1 MRPERK
7 DICADVVIIGGGTAG
22 CMAAITIKE
31 LEPTAQV
38 VIMEK
43 AHIDRSGCLAAG
55 MNAINAYLNPG
66 ETPESFTRYVRYD
79 AMGLIREDLVLS
91 AARRL
96 NDVVRKVEG
105 LGLPIQKNADGTYTP
120 RGRWNIKINGENLK
134 PLLARAVQECGAQV
148 LNRVVAT
155 NYLIDQ
161 EGRAAGVM
169 GFGVRDGCF
178 YVVKAKA
185 VICATGGAAGVYHPH
200 NPVDGHHKTWYS
212 PFNTGAGYAMG
223 IRASAEMT
231 SFEMRFIALRTKDII
246 CPTGTLALGFKAPQ
260 VNSLAQRY
268 MTTNFSH
275 QGGEGA
281 PTCLRL
287 YGYLKETKEGRGP
300 CYMDTRHL
308 TPERV
313 RELKESYLD
322 MYPGIVLYW
331 AANGIDPGKEPIE
344 ISGTEPYIMGGHCQA
359 GYWIDRKRQTTIEG
373 LYACGDVAGGY
384 PFKFVSGCWAE
395 GAIAGE
401 SALEYVKE
409 EKGGLSSNTIADEG
423 LGSQISNEKERVF
436 MALFRQAQGESGVR
450 PWEMEERIQKIM
462 DDYAGGIGSYYEVS
476 EERLV
481 TAKEKLDRLRTQ
493 VDYLVADDFHELMKA
508 HEVIDRLA
516 VARILVEHLRYR
528 RETRWSGFQSRTDYP
543 ERDDLH
549 WLKFVNTKMNREGK
563 IEVIE
568 RPYEQLV
575 SGERYFPW

>member
-7 DICADVVIIGGGTAG
+7 DICADVVIVGGGTAG
-22 CMAAITIKE
+22 CLAAITIKE
-31 LEPTAQV
+31 LEPMAQV
-38 VIMEK
+38 VIVEK
-43 AHIDRSGCLAAG
+43 AHIKRSGCLAAG

-96 NDVVRKVEG
+96 NDVVLKVEE

-134 PLLARAVQECGAQV
+134 PLLARAVQERGAQV

-155 NYLIDQ
+155 NYLLDR

-178 YVVKAKA
+178 YLIRAKA
-185 VICATGGAAGVYHPH
+185 VICATGGAAGIYHPH

-231 SFEMRFIALRTKDII
+231 SFEMRFIALRTKDVI

-260 VNSLAQRY
+260 VNSLARRY
-268 MTTNFSH
+268 MTTNFTH

-287 YGYLKETKEGRGP
+287 YGYLREIKEGRGP

-331 AANGIDPGKEPIE
+331 AANKIDPGKEPIE
-344 ISGTEPYIMGGHCQA
+344 LSGTEPYVMGGHCQA
-359 GYWIDRKRQTTIEG
+359 GYWIDRKRQTTIKG

-395 GAIAGE
+395 GTIAGE
-401 SALEYVKE
+401 SALEYIKE
-409 EKGGLSSNTIADEG
+409 ERGGFGSSPAGEDLSS
-423 LGSQISNEKERVF
+423 QIDSEKERVF
-436 MALFRQAQGESGVR
+436 SPLFRQVRGESGVR
-450 PWEMEERIQKIM
+450 PWEMEERIQTIM
-462 DDYAGGIGSYYEVS
+462 DDYAGGIGSYYELS
-476 EERLV
+476 ENRLV
-481 TAKEKLDRLRTQ
+481 TAQEKLDRLLAQ
-493 VDYLVADDFHELMKA
+493 VKYLVAADFHELMKA

-516 VARILVEHLRYR
+516 VARVLVAHLRHR
-528 RETRWSGFQSRTDYP
+528 KETRWPGFQSRIDYP

-549 WLKFVNTKMNREGK
+549 WLKFVNSRMNQEGR

-575 SGERYFPW
+575 SGERYFPR